1 MTLSS
6 QSKANVASNLIRVS
20 AVLYLVYYYLNGGR
34 SASFN
39 LALATCIALG
49 ILLVLALFI
58 RQGHKWAKWVLLG
71 LLILT
76 ITPDLI
82 SLPFTFRTN
91 IYAGFIAIIIDLL
104 QIAALVLLF
113 KPDKKG
119 PVAEDDVEE
128 V

>member
-6 QSKANVASNLIRVS
+6 QSKATVASNLIRVS

-49 ILLVLALFI
+49 LLLIVALFI
-58 RQGHKWAKWVLLG
+58 RQGYKWAKWVLLG

-76 ITPDLI
+76 LTPDII
-82 SLPFTFRTN
+82 SLPFTFRSN
-91 IYAGFIAIIIDLL
+91 IYAGCIAIIIDLL

-113 KPDKKG
+113 KPDKEG
-119 PVAEDDVEE
+119 PVAEDVEE

>member
-6 QSKANVASNLIRVS
+6 QSKATLASNLIRVS

-34 SASFN
+34 SATFN

-49 ILLVLALFI
+49 LLLIVALFI
-58 RQGHKWAKWVLLG
+58 RQGYKWAKWVLLG

-82 SLPFTFRTN
+82 SLPFTFRSN
-91 IYAGFIAIIIDLL
+91 IYAGGIAIIIDLL

-113 KPDKKG
+113 KPDKAG
-119 PVAEDDVEE
+119 PVAENVEE